1 MDSILYCKRRVII
14 HLIDMKLIRVIL
26 IIITVLLAFSTV
38 YSKTYNLEEGNNL
51 QSIINYAAN
60 GDTLVLDEMTY
71 RTVLTPF
78 NDLLCGN
85 CEQPDTVI
93 KASYGFVVRNKSLVI
108 IGLSRT
114 GTILLTKAGYGLYIE
129 NCPNIEIRNLTIT
142 GGVRDL
148 DEMATDAGIVIRNS
162 KVKIVDVDIRDNDH
176 RLDSVV
182 VGIGG
187 IIGREGADIEI
198 FNCNID
204 NNGWDGVALYRGAIA
219 HIANNKISNG
229 RGAGIGVTWDASCVA
244 YNNEIT
250 GYWKGIGAFGSSWVI
265 ARNNLIHENLGWGM
279 VATGQSYMD
288 MTNNVVYHNGNCGIA
303 PWSTDSRGRI
313 VNNIIVEN
321 GWRDYWVC
329 ACVGVR
335 NNGDWA
341 KWEFKHNI
349 VFGNKDGEYENIWDQ
364 TGLNGNLSVDPMFI
378 GEGDFNLQEGSPG
391 LHGGDSLIYNID
403 GTVSHI
409 GLYGGPQTWS
419 K

>member
-1 MDSILYCKRRVII
+1 MIYKTCIVAIIL
-14 HLIDMKLIRVIL
+14 
-26 IIITVLLAFSTV
+26 VLVTISTAS
-38 YSKTYNLEEGNNL
+38 SKTYNIERGNNL
-51 QSIINYAAN
+51 QSIINYAAS
-60 GDTLVLDEMTY
+60 GDTLILDEMTY

-78 NDLLCGN
+78 NDKLCGN
-85 CEQPDTVI
+85 CEDPDTAV
-93 KASYGFVVRNKSLVI
+93 KASYGFVIRNKSLVI
-108 IGLSRT
+108 IGINRK
-114 GTILLTKAGYGLYIE
+114 GTVLVTNAGYGLYIE
-129 NCPNIEIRNLTIT
+129 NCPYIEIRNLTIT

-148 DEMATDAGIVIRNS
+148 DGMATDAGIVVRNS
-162 KVKIVDVDIRDNDH
+162 QVRIIDVDIRDNNH
-176 RLDSVV
+176 QLDSVV

-187 IIGREGADIEI
+187 VIGREGADVEI
-198 FNCNID
+198 RNCNID
-204 NNGWDGVALYRGAIA
+204 NNGWDGIALYRGATA
-219 HIANNKISNG
+219 VIANNRIKNG
-229 RGAGIGVTWDASCVA
+229 RGAGIGVTWDASCFA
-244 YNNEIT
+244 FGNEIT

-288 MTNNVVYHNGNCGIA
+288 MTNNVVYHNGNCGVA

-341 KWEFKHNI
+341 KWEFKNNI

-364 TGLNGNLSVDPMFI
+364 TGLNGNLSIDPLFN
-378 GEGDFNLQEGSPG
+378 GDGNFNLQEGSPG
-391 LHGGDSLIYNID
+391 LNAGDSLIYNTD

-409 GLYGGPQTWS
+409 GLYGGPQAWA

>member
-1 MDSILYCKRRVII
+1 
-14 HLIDMKLIRVIL
+14 MKLIRVIL

-198 FNCNID
+198 LNCNID
-204 NNGWDGVALYRGAIA
+204 NNGWDGIAL
-219 HIANNKISNG
+219 
-229 RGAGIGVTWDASCVA
+229 
-244 YNNEIT
+244 
-250 GYWKGIGAFGSSWVI
+250 
-265 ARNNLIHENLGWGM
+265 
-279 VATGQSYMD
+279 
-288 MTNNVVYHNGNCGIA
+288 
-303 PWSTDSRGRI
+303 
-313 VNNIIVEN
+313 
-321 GWRDYWVC
+321 
-329 ACVGVR
+329 
-335 NNGDWA
+335 
-341 KWEFKHNI
+341 
-349 VFGNKDGEYENIWDQ
+349 
-364 TGLNGNLSVDPMFI
+364 
-378 GEGDFNLQEGSPG
+378 
-391 LHGGDSLIYNID
+391 
-403 GTVSHI
+403 
-409 GLYGGPQTWS
+409 
-419 K
+419 